1 MVKPLKNMFQHIKP
15 IKTHGFTGY
24 HACCT
29 PSELSLQGQH
39 LRAHCVEAG
48 LMGYMD
54 RYSWITLIYNLYI
67 YYSWITMITYVGD
80 RDTGIPI
87 ETAGFSELDCI

>member
-1 MVKPLKNMFQHIKP
+1 MVLPVTTP
-15 IKTHGFTGY
+15 AARPASS
-24 HACCT
+24 ACRATICA
-29 PSELSLQGQH
+29 
-39 LRAHCVEAG
+39 AHCVEAG

-54 RYSWITLIYNLYI
+54 RYSWITLIYNLYIYI